1 MHKSY
6 RCYLLICQRN
16 LSLYR
21 IGPIETEKTGSRS
34 EVEEEVILQKESDWK
49 QKKSYDNRT
58 VFEIIAEV
66 SY

>member
-1 MHKSY
+1 M
-6 RCYLLICQRN
+6 
-16 LSLYR
+16 
-21 IGPIETEKTGSRS
+21 GPRETETTVSKMK
-34 EVEEEVILQKESDWK
+34 VKEEVILQKESDWK

>member
-1 MHKSY
+1 M
-6 RCYLLICQRN
+6 
-16 LSLYR
+16 
-21 IGPIETEKTGSRS
+21 GPRETEKTGSRS